1 MNHMKDMYER
11 ELEILKNM
19 KKPIVRELN
28 SSKTSAE
35 NKLLSNSQR
44 GSHVLNSNEMVTSDQ
59 KPVKPT

>member
-1 MNHMKDMYER
+1 MNHMTDMYER

-44 GSHVLNSNEMVTSDQ
+44 GSHVLNSNEKVTSDQ